1 MILNNIYGKVV
12 LVVLVI
18 FAVTF
23 SACSNDD
30 DNGSGAVVLEAFGPS
45 PALRGSELT
54 FIGKNL
60 DKVTSVILPEGIEVT
75 DIEVVSKEKIKIT
88 IPQDAKEGY
97 VKLVASGLEI
107 TTKTLLKYT
116 EPISITKFAPSP
128 VKAGQTLTIEGDY
141 LNLIQKVVFS
151 DNVEVSYKDFLTWER
166 KKIEVVVP
174 REAQTGIIILAD
186 TAAIPVELKSETE
199 LQVVLPSVEKV
210 LDLTNKKPGDVVSTI
225 GQNLDLVESVQLP
238 DGAPVAHAIKDDV
251 LAFTLPEGI
260 TDGAIVMVAY
270 SGVHVAIANIGVAVP
285 TDLVATP
292 ATGIKDGSVISIKGV
307 NMDLVTTAL
316 FPGVSEAVTPT
327 SKSATEI
334 KVTTPANAKT
344 GDLILNTAS
353 GKTVSVKITTL
364 KPEILSYNPSSVAA
378 GNEFTIKGKN
388 LDLVTSVTF
397 GGNKV
402 VEVTPTSSTDLVVKA
417 PVDAETGE
425 LTFTMKNGETVK
437 GSVLT
442 VTKPDFC
449 YIPVLPGSDEEIK
462 SGTIL
467 KVDVQNADKLTNV
480 QVNGN
485 NTQYILQGST
495 LSILVPNNANGNTAF
510 KLISSN
516 GEVTYTIRIISSGI
530 VETVIMNETRDLG
543 SWAGE
548 GAGGAFRLY
557 KESFDGIKAGAIL
570 KFYFTVTGYGQLQ
583 INNANW
589 ATWDTPVFTDTSLT
603 YYEMEL
609 TQPFLDNILGANDGW
624 STTAIVIQGEHL
636 VISKVSIITGR

>member
-1 MILNNIYGKVV
+1 MKINILKYCALCLIITALACV
-12 LVVLVI
+12 
-18 FAVTF
+18 
-23 SACSNDD
+23 SSCSNDD

-97 VKLVASGLEI
+97 VKLVASGTEV
-107 TTKTLLKYT
+107 TTKTLLTYT
-116 EPISITKFAPSP
+116 EPISITRFAPSP

-225 GQNLDLVESVQLP
+225 GQDLDLVESVQLP
-238 DGAPVAHAIKDDV
+238 NGAPVAHAIKDDV

-307 NMDLVTTAL
+307 NMDLVTTVL
-316 FPGVSEAVTPT
+316 FPGVSEAITPT

-334 KVTTPANAKT
+334 KVTTPTNAKT

-388 LDLVTSVTF
+388 LDLVASVTF

-417 PVDAETGE
+417 PVDAETGG
-425 LTFTMKNGETVK
+425 LTLTMKNGETVK

-449 YIPVLPGSDEEIK
+449 YIPVLPENEIK
-462 SGTIL
+462 AGTIL
-467 KVDVQNADKLTNV
+467 AIDIKNADKLTSVQIDGSNV
-480 QVNGN
+480 
-485 NTQYILQGST
+485 QYILQGDILNVPIPST
-495 LSILVPNNANGNTAF
+495 ANGNTPL
-510 KLISSN
+510 KLVSSN
-516 GEVTYTIRIISSGI
+516 GEITYTLTVKGVGPVITSVWSGSKDI
-530 VETVIMNETRDLG
+530 
-543 SWAGE
+543 
-548 GAGGAFRLY
+548 
-557 KESFDGIKAGAIL
+557 
-570 KFYFTVTGYGQLQ
+570 
-583 INNANW
+583 ANW
-589 ATWDTPVFTDTSLT
+589 AYVQMQSSLFSSVQVGDIIKVTVDASSITSSSQGSFKTGATDWPAIADGTEYFTITGDYTLT
-603 YYEMEL
+603 VTE
-609 TQPFLDNILGANDGW
+609 NIKQALQ
-624 STTAIVIQGEHL
+624 STGLI
-636 VISKVSIITGR
+636 ISGKEYVAKDVSILHY

>member
-1 MILNNIYGKVV
+1 M
-12 LVVLVI
+12 LVI

-316 FPGVSEAVTPT
+316 FPGVSEAVTPI

-334 KVTTPANAKT
+334 KVTTPTNAKT

-402 VEVTPTSSTDLVVKA
+402 VEVTPTSSTDLVIKA

-425 LTFTMKNGETVK
+425 LTLTMKNGETVK

-449 YIPVLPGSDEEIK
+449 YIPVLPENEIK
-462 SGTIL
+462 AGTIL
-467 KVDVQNADKLTNV
+467 AIDIKNADKLTSVQIDGSNV
-480 QVNGN
+480 
-485 NTQYILQGST
+485 QYILQGDILNVPIPST
-495 LSILVPNNANGNTAF
+495 ANGNTPL
-510 KLISSN
+510 KLVSSN
-516 GEVTYTIRIISSGI
+516 GEITYTLTVKGVGPVITSVWSGSKDI
-530 VETVIMNETRDLG
+530 
-543 SWAGE
+543 
-548 GAGGAFRLY
+548 
-557 KESFDGIKAGAIL
+557 
-570 KFYFTVTGYGQLQ
+570 
-583 INNANW
+583 ANW
-589 ATWDTPVFTDTSLT
+589 AYVQMQSSLFSSVQVGDIIKVTVDASSITSSSQGSFKTGATDWPAIADGTEYFTITGDYTLT
-603 YYEMEL
+603 VTE
-609 TQPFLDNILGANDGW
+609 NIKQALQ
-624 STTAIVIQGEHL
+624 STGLI
-636 VISKVSIITGR
+636 ISGKEYVAKDVSILHY

>member
-1 MILNNIYGKVV
+1 MKINILKYCALCLIITA
-12 LVVLVI
+12 L
-18 FAVTF
+18 ACM
-23 SACSNDD
+23 SSCSNDD

-60 DKVTSVILPEGIEVT
+60 DKVTSVILPEGIEIT
-75 DIEVVSKEKIKIT
+75 DIEIVSKEKIKIT

-97 VKLVASGLEI
+97 VKLVASGTEV
-107 TTKTLLKYT
+107 TTKTLLTYT

-238 DGAPVAHAIKDDV
+238 DGAPVAHAIKDNV

-316 FPGVSEAVTPT
+316 FPGVSEAVTLT

-334 KVTTPANAKT
+334 KVTTPTNAKT

-402 VEVTPTSSTDLVVKA
+402 VEVTPTSSTDLVIKA

-425 LTFTMKNGETVK
+425 LTLTMKNGETVK

-449 YIPVLPGSDEEIK
+449 YIPVLPENEIK
-462 SGTIL
+462 AGTIL
-467 KVDVQNADKLTNV
+467 AIDIKNADKLTSVQIDGSNV
-480 QVNGN
+480 
-485 NTQYILQGST
+485 QYILQGDILNVPIPST
-495 LSILVPNNANGNTAF
+495 ANGNTPL
-510 KLISSN
+510 KLVSSN
-516 GEVTYTIRIISSGI
+516 GEITYTLTVKGVGPVITSVWSGSKDI
-530 VETVIMNETRDLG
+530 
-543 SWAGE
+543 
-548 GAGGAFRLY
+548 
-557 KESFDGIKAGAIL
+557 
-570 KFYFTVTGYGQLQ
+570 
-583 INNANW
+583 ANW
-589 ATWDTPVFTDTSLT
+589 AYVQMQSSLFSSVQVGDIIKVTVDASSITSSSQGSFKTGATDWPAIADGTEYFTITGDYTLT
-603 YYEMEL
+603 VTE
-609 TQPFLDNILGANDGW
+609 NIKQALQ
-624 STTAIVIQGEHL
+624 STGLI
-636 VISKVSIITGR
+636 ISGKEYVAKDVSILHY

>member
-1 MILNNIYGKVV
+1 MKINILKYCALCLIITA
-12 LVVLVI
+12 L
-18 FAVTF
+18 ACM
-23 SACSNDD
+23 SSCSNDD

-60 DKVTSVILPEGIEVT
+60 DKVTSVILPEGIEIT
-75 DIEVVSKEKIKIT
+75 DIEIVSKEKIKIT

-97 VKLVASGLEI
+97 VKLVASGTEV
-107 TTKTLLKYT
+107 TTKTLLTYT

-225 GQNLDLVESVQLP
+225 GQDLDLVESVQLP
-238 DGAPVAHAIKDDV
+238 NGTPVAHAIKDNV

-292 ATGIKDGSVISIKGV
+292 TTGIKDGSVISIKGV

-316 FPGVSEAVTPT
+316 FPGVSEAVTLT

-334 KVTTPANAKT
+334 KVTTPTNAKT

-425 LTFTMKNGETVK
+425 LTLTMKNGETVK

-449 YIPVLPGSDEEIK
+449 YIPVLPENEIK
-462 SGTIL
+462 AGTIL
-467 KVDVQNADKLTNV
+467 AIDIKNADKLTSVQIDGSNV
-480 QVNGN
+480 
-485 NTQYILQGST
+485 QYILQGDILNVPIPST
-495 LSILVPNNANGNTAF
+495 ANGNTPL
-510 KLISSN
+510 KLVSSN
-516 GEVTYTIRIISSGI
+516 GEITYTLTVKGVGPVITSVWSGSKDI
-530 VETVIMNETRDLG
+530 
-543 SWAGE
+543 
-548 GAGGAFRLY
+548 
-557 KESFDGIKAGAIL
+557 
-570 KFYFTVTGYGQLQ
+570 
-583 INNANW
+583 ANW
-589 ATWDTPVFTDTSLT
+589 AYVQMQSSLFSSVQVGDIIKVTVDASSITSSSQGSFKTGATDWPAIADGTEYFTITGDYTLT
-603 YYEMEL
+603 VTE
-609 TQPFLDNILGANDGW
+609 NIKQALQ
-624 STTAIVIQGEHL
+624 STGLI
-636 VISKVSIITGR
+636 ISGKEYVAKDVSILHY

>member
-1 MILNNIYGKVV
+1 M
-12 LVVLVI
+12 
-18 FAVTF
+18 
-23 SACSNDD
+23 
-30 DNGSGAVVLEAFGPS
+30 
-45 PALRGSELT
+45 
-54 FIGKNL
+54 
-60 DKVTSVILPEGIEVT
+60 
-75 DIEVVSKEKIKIT
+75 
-88 IPQDAKEGY
+88 
-97 VKLVASGLEI
+97 
-107 TTKTLLKYT
+107 
-116 EPISITKFAPSP
+116 
-128 VKAGQTLTIEGDY
+128 
-141 LNLIQKVVFS
+141 FS

-225 GQNLDLVESVQLP
+225 GQDLDLVESVQLP
-238 DGAPVAHAIKDDV
+238 NGTPVAHAIKDNV

-316 FPGVSEAVTPT
+316 FPGVSEAVTLT

-334 KVTTPANAKT
+334 KVTTPTNAKT

-425 LTFTMKNGETVK
+425 LTLTMKNGETVK

-449 YIPVLPGSDEEIK
+449 YIPVLPENEIK
-462 SGTIL
+462 AGTIL
-467 KVDVQNADKLTNV
+467 AIDIKNADKLTSVQIDGSNV
-480 QVNGN
+480 
-485 NTQYILQGST
+485 QYILQGDILNVPIPST
-495 LSILVPNNANGNTAF
+495 ANGNTPL
-510 KLISSN
+510 KLVSSN
-516 GEVTYTIRIISSGI
+516 GEITYTLTVKGVGPVITSVWSGSKDI
-530 VETVIMNETRDLG
+530 
-543 SWAGE
+543 
-548 GAGGAFRLY
+548 
-557 KESFDGIKAGAIL
+557 
-570 KFYFTVTGYGQLQ
+570 
-583 INNANW
+583 ANW
-589 ATWDTPVFTDTSLT
+589 AYVQMQSSLFSSVQVGDIIKVTVDASSITSSSQGSFKTGATDWPAIADGTEYFTITGDYTLT
-603 YYEMEL
+603 VTE
-609 TQPFLDNILGANDGW
+609 NIKQALQ
-624 STTAIVIQGEHL
+624 STGLI
-636 VISKVSIITGR
+636 ISGKEYVAKDVSILHY

>member
-1 MILNNIYGKVV
+1 MKINILKYCALCLIITA
-12 LVVLVI
+12 L
-18 FAVTF
+18 ACM
-23 SACSNDD
+23 SSCSNDD

-225 GQNLDLVESVQLP
+225 GKNLDLVESVQLP

-316 FPGVSEAVTPT
+316 FPGVSEAVTLT
-327 SKSATEI
+327 SKSTTEI
-334 KVTTPANAKT
+334 KVTTPTNAKT

-388 LDLVTSVTF
+388 LDLVASVTF

-402 VEVTPTSSTDLVVKA
+402 VEVTPTSSTDLEVKA

-425 LTFTMKNGETVK
+425 LTLTMKNGETVK

-449 YIPVLPGSDEEIK
+449 YIPVLPENEIK
-462 SGTIL
+462 AGTIL
-467 KVDVQNADKLTNV
+467 AIDIKNADKLTSVQIDGSNV
-480 QVNGN
+480 
-485 NTQYILQGST
+485 QYILQGDILNVPIPST
-495 LSILVPNNANGNTAF
+495 ANGNTPL
-510 KLISSN
+510 KLVSSN
-516 GEVTYTIRIISSGI
+516 GEITYTLTVKGVGPVITSVWSGSKDI
-530 VETVIMNETRDLG
+530 
-543 SWAGE
+543 
-548 GAGGAFRLY
+548 
-557 KESFDGIKAGAIL
+557 
-570 KFYFTVTGYGQLQ
+570 
-583 INNANW
+583 ANW
-589 ATWDTPVFTDTSLT
+589 AYVQMQSSLFSSVQVGDIIKVTVDASSITSSSQGSFKTGATDWPAIADGTEYFTITGDYTLT
-603 YYEMEL
+603 VTE
-609 TQPFLDNILGANDGW
+609 NIKQALQ
-624 STTAIVIQGEHL
+624 STGLI
-636 VISKVSIITGR
+636 ISGKEYVAKDVSILHY

>member
-1 MILNNIYGKVV
+1 MKINILKYCALCLIITA
-12 LVVLVI
+12 L
-18 FAVTF
+18 ACM
-23 SACSNDD
+23 SSCSNDD

-97 VKLVASGLEI
+97 VKLVASGTEV
-107 TTKTLLKYT
+107 TTKTLLTYT

-225 GQNLDLVESVQLP
+225 GKNLDLVESVQLP

-292 ATGIKDGSVISIKGV
+292 TTGIKDGSVISIKGV

-316 FPGVSEAVTPT
+316 FPGVSEAVTLT

-334 KVTTPANAKT
+334 KVTTPTNAKT

-425 LTFTMKNGETVK
+425 LTLTMKNGETVK

-449 YIPVLPGSDEEIK
+449 YIPVLPENEIK
-462 SGTIL
+462 AGTIL
-467 KVDVQNADKLTNV
+467 AIDIKNADKLTSVQIDGSNV
-480 QVNGN
+480 
-485 NTQYILQGST
+485 QYILQGDILNVPIPST
-495 LSILVPNNANGNTAF
+495 ANGNTPL
-510 KLISSN
+510 KLVSSN
-516 GEVTYTIRIISSGI
+516 GEITYTLTVKGVGPVITSVWSGSKDI
-530 VETVIMNETRDLG
+530 
-543 SWAGE
+543 
-548 GAGGAFRLY
+548 
-557 KESFDGIKAGAIL
+557 
-570 KFYFTVTGYGQLQ
+570 
-583 INNANW
+583 ANW
-589 ATWDTPVFTDTSLT
+589 AYVQMQSSLFSSVQVGDIIKVTVDASSITSSSQGSFKTGATDWPAIADGTEYFTITGDYTLT
-603 YYEMEL
+603 VTE
-609 TQPFLDNILGANDGW
+609 NIKQALQ
-624 STTAIVIQGEHL
+624 STGLI
-636 VISKVSIITGR
+636 ISGKEYVAKDVSILHY

>member
-1 MILNNIYGKVV
+1 MKINILKYCALCLIITA
-12 LVVLVI
+12 L
-18 FAVTF
+18 ACM
-23 SACSNDD
+23 SSCSNDD

-97 VKLVASGLEI
+97 VKLVASGTEV
-107 TTKTLLKYT
+107 TTKTLLTYT

-225 GQNLDLVESVQLP
+225 GKNLDLVESVQLP

-316 FPGVSEAVTPT
+316 FPGVSEAVTLT

-334 KVTTPANAKT
+334 KVTTPTNAKT

-425 LTFTMKNGETVK
+425 LTLTMKNGETVK

-449 YIPVLPGSDEEIK
+449 YIPVLPENEIK
-462 SGTIL
+462 AGTIL
-467 KVDVQNADKLTNV
+467 AIDIKNADKLTSVQIDGSNV
-480 QVNGN
+480 
-485 NTQYILQGST
+485 QYILQGDILNVPIPST
-495 LSILVPNNANGNTAF
+495 ANGNTPL
-510 KLISSN
+510 KLVSSN
-516 GEVTYTIRIISSGI
+516 GEITYTLTVKGVGPVITSVWSGSKDI
-530 VETVIMNETRDLG
+530 
-543 SWAGE
+543 
-548 GAGGAFRLY
+548 
-557 KESFDGIKAGAIL
+557 
-570 KFYFTVTGYGQLQ
+570 
-583 INNANW
+583 ANW
-589 ATWDTPVFTDTSLT
+589 AYVQMQSSLFSSVQVGDIIKVTVDASSITSSSQGSFKTGATDWPAIADGTEYFTITGDYTLT
-603 YYEMEL
+603 VTE
-609 TQPFLDNILGANDGW
+609 NIKQALQ
-624 STTAIVIQGEHL
+624 STGLI
-636 VISKVSIITGR
+636 ISGKEYVAKDVSILHY

>member
-1 MILNNIYGKVV
+1 MKINILKYCALCLIITALACV
-12 LVVLVI
+12 
-18 FAVTF
+18 
-23 SACSNDD
+23 SSCSNDD

-60 DKVTSVILPEGIEVT
+60 DKVTSVILPEGIEIT

-334 KVTTPANAKT
+334 KVTTPTNAKT

-388 LDLVTSVTF
+388 LDLVASVTF

-425 LTFTMKNGETVK
+425 LILTMKNGETIK
-437 GSVLT
+437 GLVLT

-449 YIPVLPGSDEEIK
+449 YIPVLPENEIK
-462 SGTIL
+462 AGTIL
-467 KVDVQNADKLTNV
+467 AIDIKNADKLTSVQIDGSNV
-480 QVNGN
+480 
-485 NTQYILQGST
+485 QYILQGDILNVPIPST
-495 LSILVPNNANGNTAF
+495 ANGNTPL
-510 KLISSN
+510 KLVSSN
-516 GEVTYTIRIISSGI
+516 GEITYTLTVKGVGPVITSVWSGSKDI
-530 VETVIMNETRDLG
+530 
-543 SWAGE
+543 
-548 GAGGAFRLY
+548 
-557 KESFDGIKAGAIL
+557 
-570 KFYFTVTGYGQLQ
+570 
-583 INNANW
+583 ANW
-589 ATWDTPVFTDTSLT
+589 AYVQMQSSLFSSVQVGDIIKVTVDASSITSSSQGSFKTGATDWPAIADGTEYFTITGDYTLT
-603 YYEMEL
+603 VTE
-609 TQPFLDNILGANDGW
+609 NIKQALQ
-624 STTAIVIQGEHL
+624 STGLI
-636 VISKVSIITGR
+636 ISGKEYIAKDVSILHY

>member
-1 MILNNIYGKVV
+1 MKINILKYCALCLIITA
-12 LVVLVI
+12 L
-18 FAVTF
+18 ACM
-23 SACSNDD
+23 SSCSNDD
-30 DNGSGAVVLEAFGPS
+30 DNDSGAVVLEAFGPS

-116 EPISITKFAPSP
+116 EPISITKFTPSP

-238 DGAPVAHAIKDDV
+238 NGAPVAHAIKDNV
-251 LAFTLPEGI
+251 LALTLPEGI

-270 SGVHVAIANIGVAVP
+270 SGIHVAIANIGVAVP

-316 FPGVSEAVTPT
+316 FPGVSEVVTPT

-334 KVTTPANAKT
+334 KVTTPTNAKT

-388 LDLVTSVTF
+388 LDLVASVTF

-417 PVDAETGE
+417 PVDAETGG
-425 LTFTMKNGETVK
+425 LTLTMKNGETVK

-449 YIPVLPGSDEEIK
+449 YIPVLPENEIK
-462 SGTIL
+462 AGTIL
-467 KVDVQNADKLTNV
+467 AIDIKNADKLTSVQIDGSNV
-480 QVNGN
+480 
-485 NTQYILQGST
+485 QYILQGNILNVPIPST
-495 LSILVPNNANGNTAF
+495 ANGNTPL
-510 KLISSN
+510 KLVSSN
-516 GEVTYTIRIISSGI
+516 GEITYTLTVKGVGPVITSVWSGSKDI
-530 VETVIMNETRDLG
+530 
-543 SWAGE
+543 
-548 GAGGAFRLY
+548 
-557 KESFDGIKAGAIL
+557 
-570 KFYFTVTGYGQLQ
+570 
-583 INNANW
+583 ANW
-589 ATWDTPVFTDTSLT
+589 AYVQMQSSLFSSVQVGDIIKVTVDASSITSSSQGSFKTGATDWPAIADGTEYFTITGDYTLT
-603 YYEMEL
+603 VTE
-609 TQPFLDNILGANDGW
+609 NIKQALQ
-624 STTAIVIQGEHL
+624 STGLI
-636 VISKVSIITGR
+636 ISGKEYVAKDVSILHY

>member
-1 MILNNIYGKVV
+1 MKINILKYCALCLIITA
-12 LVVLVI
+12 L
-18 FAVTF
+18 ACM
-23 SACSNDD
+23 SSCSNDD

-97 VKLVASGLEI
+97 VKLVASGTEV
-107 TTKTLLKYT
+107 TTKTLLTYT

-174 REAQTGIIILAD
+174 LEAQTGIIILAD

-225 GQNLDLVESVQLP
+225 GQDLDLVESVQLP
-238 DGAPVAHAIKDDV
+238 NGTPAAHAIKDNV

-260 TDGAIVMVAY
+260 TDGAVVMVAY

-292 ATGIKDGSVISIKGV
+292 ATGIKDGSEISIKGV

-388 LDLVTSVTF
+388 LDLVASVTF

-402 VEVTPTSSTDLVVKA
+402 VEVTPASSTDLVVKA

-425 LTFTMKNGETVK
+425 LTLTMKNGETVK

-449 YIPVLPGSDEEIK
+449 YIPVLPENEIK
-462 SGTIL
+462 AGTIL
-467 KVDVQNADKLTNV
+467 AIDIKNADKLTSVQIDGSNV
-480 QVNGN
+480 
-485 NTQYILQGST
+485 QYILQGDILNVPIPST
-495 LSILVPNNANGNTAF
+495 ANGNTPL
-510 KLISSN
+510 KLVSSN
-516 GEVTYTIRIISSGI
+516 GEITYTLTVKGVGPVITSVWSGNKDI
-530 VETVIMNETRDLG
+530 
-543 SWAGE
+543 
-548 GAGGAFRLY
+548 
-557 KESFDGIKAGAIL
+557 
-570 KFYFTVTGYGQLQ
+570 
-583 INNANW
+583 ANW
-589 ATWDTPVFTDTSLT
+589 AYVQMQSSLFSSVQVGDIIKVTVDASSITSSSQGSFKTGATDWPAIADGTEYFTITGDYTLT
-603 YYEMEL
+603 VTE
-609 TQPFLDNILGANDGW
+609 NIKQALQ
-624 STTAIVIQGEHL
+624 STGLI
-636 VISKVSIITGR
+636 ISGKEYVAKDVSILHY

>member
-12 LVVLVI
+12 LVMLVI

-75 DIEVVSKEKIKIT
+75 DIEVVSKEKIKVT

-97 VKLVASGLEI
+97 VKLVASGAEI
-107 TTKTLLKYT
+107 TTKTRLTYT
-116 EPISITKFAPSP
+116 EPISIAKFAPSP

-225 GQNLDLVESVQLP
+225 GQDLDLVESVQLP
-238 DGAPVAHAIKDDV
+238 NGAPVAHAIKDNV
-251 LAFTLPEGI
+251 LALTLPEGI

-292 ATGIKDGSVISIKGV
+292 VIGIKDGSVISIKGV

-334 KVTTPANAKT
+334 KVTTPTNAKT

-388 LDLVTSVTF
+388 LDLVASVTF

-425 LTFTMKNGETVK
+425 LTLTMKNGETIK

-442 VTKPDFC
+442 VTKPYFC
-449 YIPVLPGSDEEIK
+449 YIPVLPENEIK
-462 SGTIL
+462 AGTIL
-467 KVDVQNADKLTNV
+467 AIDIKNGDKLASAQIDGSNI
-480 QVNGN
+480 
-485 NTQYILQGST
+485 QYILQGDILNVPIPST
-495 LSILVPNNANGNTAF
+495 ANGNIAL

-516 GEVTYTIRIISSGI
+516 GEITYTLTVKGVGPVITSVWSGSKNIGNWDYVQMQSSLFSSVQEGDIIRVTVDASSI
-530 VETVIMNETRDLG
+530 TSSSQG
-543 SWAGE
+543 SFKTGSTGWPAI
-548 GAGGAFRLY
+548 A
-557 KESFDGIKAGAIL
+557 DGTE
-570 KFYFTVTGYGQLQ
+570 YFTITGDYTLTVTENIKQALQ
-583 INNANW
+583 
-589 ATWDTPVFTDTSLT
+589 
-603 YYEMEL
+603 
-609 TQPFLDNILGANDGW
+609 
-624 STTAIVIQGEHL
+624 STGL
-636 VISKVSIITGR
+636 VISGKEYIAKDVSILHY

>member
-1 MILNNIYGKVV
+1 MKINILKYCALCLIITALACV
-12 LVVLVI
+12 
-18 FAVTF
+18 
-23 SACSNDD
+23 SSCSNDD

-60 DKVTSVILPEGIEVT
+60 DKVTSVILPEGIEIT

-88 IPQDAKEGY
+88 IPQDAREGY
-97 VKLVASGLEI
+97 VKLVASGTEV
-107 TTKTLLKYT
+107 TTKTLLTYT

-225 GQNLDLVESVQLP
+225 GQDLDLVESVQLP
-238 DGAPVAHAIKDDV
+238 SGAPVAHAIKDNV
-251 LAFTLPEGI
+251 LALTLPEGI

-292 ATGIKDGSVISIKGV
+292 LIGIKDGSVISIKGV

-334 KVTTPANAKT
+334 KVTTPINAKT

-388 LDLVTSVTF
+388 LDLVASVTF

-402 VEVTPTSSTDLVVKA
+402 VEVTPTSSTDLEVKA

-425 LTFTMKNGETVK
+425 LTLTMKNGETVK

-449 YIPVLPGSDEEIK
+449 YIPVLPENEIK
-462 SGTIL
+462 AGTIL
-467 KVDVQNADKLTNV
+467 AIDIKNADKLTSVQIDGSNV
-480 QVNGN
+480 
-485 NTQYILQGST
+485 QYILQGDILNVPIPST
-495 LSILVPNNANGNTAF
+495 ANGNTPL
-510 KLISSN
+510 KLVSSN
-516 GEVTYTIRIISSGI
+516 GEITYTLTVKGVGPVITSVWSGSKDI
-530 VETVIMNETRDLG
+530 
-543 SWAGE
+543 
-548 GAGGAFRLY
+548 
-557 KESFDGIKAGAIL
+557 
-570 KFYFTVTGYGQLQ
+570 
-583 INNANW
+583 ANW
-589 ATWDTPVFTDTSLT
+589 AYVQMQSSLFSSVQVGDIIKVTVDASSITSSSQGSFKTGATDWPAIADGTEYFTITGDYTLT
-603 YYEMEL
+603 VTE
-609 TQPFLDNILGANDGW
+609 NIKQALQ
-624 STTAIVIQGEHL
+624 STGLI
-636 VISKVSIITGR
+636 ISGKEYIAKDVSILHY

>member
-1 MILNNIYGKVV
+1 MKINILKYWALCLIITA
-12 LVVLVI
+12 L
-18 FAVTF
+18 ACM
-23 SACSNDD
+23 SSCSNDD

-97 VKLVASGLEI
+97 VKLVASGTEV
-107 TTKTLLKYT
+107 TTKTLLTYT

-225 GQNLDLVESVQLP
+225 GQDLDLVESVQLP
-238 DGAPVAHAIKDDV
+238 NGTPAAHAIKDNV

-260 TDGAIVMVAY
+260 TDGAVVMVAY

-292 ATGIKDGSVISIKGV
+292 ATGIKDGSEISIKGV

-388 LDLVTSVTF
+388 LDLVASVTF

-402 VEVTPTSSTDLVVKA
+402 VEVTPASSTDLVVKA

-425 LTFTMKNGETVK
+425 LTLTMKNGETVK

-449 YIPVLPGSDEEIK
+449 YIPVLPENEIK
-462 SGTIL
+462 AGTIL
-467 KVDVQNADKLTNV
+467 AIDIKNADKLTSVQIDGSNV
-480 QVNGN
+480 
-485 NTQYILQGST
+485 QYILQGDILNVPIPST
-495 LSILVPNNANGNTAF
+495 ANGNTPL
-510 KLISSN
+510 KLVSSN
-516 GEVTYTIRIISSGI
+516 GEITYTLTVKGVGPVITSVWSGNKDI
-530 VETVIMNETRDLG
+530 
-543 SWAGE
+543 
-548 GAGGAFRLY
+548 
-557 KESFDGIKAGAIL
+557 
-570 KFYFTVTGYGQLQ
+570 
-583 INNANW
+583 ANW
-589 ATWDTPVFTDTSLT
+589 AYVQMQSSLFSFVQVGDIIKVTVDASSITSSSQGSFKTGATDWPAIADGTEYFTITGDYTLT
-603 YYEMEL
+603 VTE
-609 TQPFLDNILGANDGW
+609 NIKQALQ
-624 STTAIVIQGEHL
+624 STGLI
-636 VISKVSIITGR
+636 ISGKEYVAKDVSILHY

>member
-1 MILNNIYGKVV
+1 MKINILKYCALCLIITA
-12 LVVLVI
+12 L
-18 FAVTF
+18 ACM
-23 SACSNDD
+23 SSCSNDD

-75 DIEVVSKEKIKIT
+75 DIEVVNKEKIKIT

-225 GQNLDLVESVQLP
+225 GQDLDLVESVQLP
-238 DGAPVAHAIKDDV
+238 NGTPVAHAIKDNV

-316 FPGVSEAVTPT
+316 FPGVSEAVTLT

-334 KVTTPANAKT
+334 KVTTPTNAKT

-425 LTFTMKNGETVK
+425 LTLTMKNGETVK

-449 YIPVLPGSDEEIK
+449 YIPVLPENEIK
-462 SGTIL
+462 AGTIL
-467 KVDVQNADKLTNV
+467 AIDIKNADKLTSVQIDGSNV
-480 QVNGN
+480 
-485 NTQYILQGST
+485 QYILQGDILNVPIPST
-495 LSILVPNNANGNTAF
+495 ANGNTPL
-510 KLISSN
+510 KLVSSN
-516 GEVTYTIRIISSGI
+516 GEITYTLTVKGVGPVITSVWSGSKDI
-530 VETVIMNETRDLG
+530 
-543 SWAGE
+543 
-548 GAGGAFRLY
+548 
-557 KESFDGIKAGAIL
+557 
-570 KFYFTVTGYGQLQ
+570 
-583 INNANW
+583 ANW
-589 ATWDTPVFTDTSLT
+589 AYVQMQSSLFSSVQVGDIIKVTVDASSITSSSQGSFKTGATDWPAIADGTEYFTITGDYTLT
-603 YYEMEL
+603 VTE
-609 TQPFLDNILGANDGW
+609 NIKQALQ
-624 STTAIVIQGEHL
+624 STGLI
-636 VISKVSIITGR
+636 ISGKEYVAKDVSILHY

>member
-1 MILNNIYGKVV
+1 MKINILKYCALCLIITA
-12 LVVLVI
+12 L
-18 FAVTF
+18 ACM
-23 SACSNDD
+23 SSCSNDD

-97 VKLVASGLEI
+97 VKLVASGTEV
-107 TTKTLLKYT
+107 TTKTLLTYT

-174 REAQTGIIILAD
+174 LEAQTGIIILAD

-225 GQNLDLVESVQLP
+225 GQDLDLVESVQLP
-238 DGAPVAHAIKDDV
+238 NGTPAAYAIKDNV

-260 TDGAIVMVAY
+260 TDGAVVMVAY

-292 ATGIKDGSVISIKGV
+292 ATGIKDGSEISIKGV

-388 LDLVTSVTF
+388 LDLVASVTF

-402 VEVTPTSSTDLVVKA
+402 VEVTPASSTDLVVKA

-425 LTFTMKNGETVK
+425 LTLTMKNGETVK

-449 YIPVLPGSDEEIK
+449 YIPVLPENEIK
-462 SGTIL
+462 AGTIL
-467 KVDVQNADKLTNV
+467 AIDIKNADKLTSVQIDGSNV
-480 QVNGN
+480 
-485 NTQYILQGST
+485 QYILQGDILNVPIPST
-495 LSILVPNNANGNTAF
+495 ANGNTPL
-510 KLISSN
+510 KLVSSN
-516 GEVTYTIRIISSGI
+516 GEITYTLTVKGVGPVITSVWSGNKDI
-530 VETVIMNETRDLG
+530 
-543 SWAGE
+543 
-548 GAGGAFRLY
+548 
-557 KESFDGIKAGAIL
+557 
-570 KFYFTVTGYGQLQ
+570 
-583 INNANW
+583 ANW
-589 ATWDTPVFTDTSLT
+589 AYVQMQSSLFSSVQVGDIIKVTVDASSITSSSQGSFKTGATDWPAIADGTEYFTITGDYTLT
-603 YYEMEL
+603 VTE
-609 TQPFLDNILGANDGW
+609 NIKQALQ
-624 STTAIVIQGEHL
+624 STGLI
-636 VISKVSIITGR
+636 ISGKEYVAKDVSILHY

>member
-1 MILNNIYGKVV
+1 M
-12 LVVLVI
+12 LVI

-60 DKVTSVILPEGIEVT
+60 DKVTSVILPEGIEIT

-316 FPGVSEAVTPT
+316 FPGVSEAVTLT
-327 SKSATEI
+327 SKSTTEI
-334 KVTTPANAKT
+334 KVTTPTNAKT

-364 KPEILSYNPSSVAA
+364 KPEMLSYNPSSVAA

-388 LDLVTSVTF
+388 LDLVASVTF

-417 PVDAETGE
+417 PVDAETGG
-425 LTFTMKNGETVK
+425 LTLTMKNGETVK

-449 YIPVLPGSDEEIK
+449 YIPVLPENEIK
-462 SGTIL
+462 AGTIL
-467 KVDVQNADKLTNV
+467 AIDIKNADKLTSVQIDGSNV
-480 QVNGN
+480 
-485 NTQYILQGST
+485 QYILQGDILNVPIPST
-495 LSILVPNNANGNTAF
+495 ANGNTPL
-510 KLISSN
+510 KLVSSN
-516 GEVTYTIRIISSGI
+516 GEITYTLTVKGVGPVITSVWSGSKDI
-530 VETVIMNETRDLG
+530 
-543 SWAGE
+543 
-548 GAGGAFRLY
+548 
-557 KESFDGIKAGAIL
+557 
-570 KFYFTVTGYGQLQ
+570 
-583 INNANW
+583 ANW
-589 ATWDTPVFTDTSLT
+589 AYVQMQSSLFSSVQVGDIIKVTVDASSITSSSQGSFKTGATDWPAIADGTEYFTITGDYTLT
-603 YYEMEL
+603 VTE
-609 TQPFLDNILGANDGW
+609 NIKQALQ
-624 STTAIVIQGEHL
+624 STGLI
-636 VISKVSIITGR
+636 ISGKEYVAKDVSILHY

>member
-1 MILNNIYGKVV
+1 MKINILKYCALCLIITA
-12 LVVLVI
+12 L
-18 FAVTF
+18 ACM
-23 SACSNDD
+23 SSCSNDD

-97 VKLVASGLEI
+97 VKLVASGTEV
-107 TTKTLLKYT
+107 TTKTLLTYT

-225 GQNLDLVESVQLP
+225 GKNLDLVESVQLP

-316 FPGVSEAVTPT
+316 FPGVSEAVTLT
-327 SKSATEI
+327 SKSTTEI
-334 KVTTPANAKT
+334 KVTTPTNAKT

-364 KPEILSYNPSSVAA
+364 KPEMLSYNPSSVAA

-388 LDLVTSVTF
+388 LDLVASVTF

-402 VEVTPTSSTDLVVKA
+402 VEVTPTSSTDLEVKA

-425 LTFTMKNGETVK
+425 LTLTMKNGETVK

-449 YIPVLPGSDEEIK
+449 YIPVLPENEIK
-462 SGTIL
+462 AGTIL
-467 KVDVQNADKLTNV
+467 AIDIKNADKLTSVQIDGSNV
-480 QVNGN
+480 
-485 NTQYILQGST
+485 QYILQGDILNVPIPST
-495 LSILVPNNANGNTAF
+495 ANGNTPL
-510 KLISSN
+510 KLVSSN
-516 GEVTYTIRIISSGI
+516 GEITYTLTVKGVGPVITSVWSGSKDI
-530 VETVIMNETRDLG
+530 
-543 SWAGE
+543 
-548 GAGGAFRLY
+548 
-557 KESFDGIKAGAIL
+557 
-570 KFYFTVTGYGQLQ
+570 
-583 INNANW
+583 ANW
-589 ATWDTPVFTDTSLT
+589 AYVQMQSSLFSSVQVGDIIKVTVDASSITSSSQGSFKTGATDWPAIADGTEYFTITGDYTLT
-603 YYEMEL
+603 VTE
-609 TQPFLDNILGANDGW
+609 NIKQALQ
-624 STTAIVIQGEHL
+624 STGLI
-636 VISKVSIITGR
+636 ISGKEYVAKDVSILHY

>member
-1 MILNNIYGKVV
+1 MKINILKYCALCLIITA
-12 LVVLVI
+12 L
-18 FAVTF
+18 ACM
-23 SACSNDD
+23 SSCSNDD

-225 GQNLDLVESVQLP
+225 GQDLDLVESVQLP
-238 DGAPVAHAIKDDV
+238 NGTPVAHAIKDNV

-316 FPGVSEAVTPT
+316 FPGVSEAVTLT

-334 KVTTPANAKT
+334 KVTTPTNAKT

-425 LTFTMKNGETVK
+425 LTLTMKNGETVK

-449 YIPVLPGSDEEIK
+449 YIPVLPENEIK
-462 SGTIL
+462 AGTIL
-467 KVDVQNADKLTNV
+467 AIDIKNADKLTSVQIDGSNV
-480 QVNGN
+480 
-485 NTQYILQGST
+485 QYILQGDILNVPIPST
-495 LSILVPNNANGNTAF
+495 ANGNTPL
-510 KLISSN
+510 KLVSSN
-516 GEVTYTIRIISSGI
+516 GEITYTLTVKGVGPVITSVWSGSKDI
-530 VETVIMNETRDLG
+530 
-543 SWAGE
+543 
-548 GAGGAFRLY
+548 
-557 KESFDGIKAGAIL
+557 
-570 KFYFTVTGYGQLQ
+570 
-583 INNANW
+583 ANW
-589 ATWDTPVFTDTSLT
+589 AYVQMQSSLFSSVQVGDIIKVTVDASSITSSSQGSFKTGATDWPAIADGTEYFTITGDYTLT
-603 YYEMEL
+603 VTE
-609 TQPFLDNILGANDGW
+609 NIKQALQ
-624 STTAIVIQGEHL
+624 STGLI
-636 VISKVSIITGR
+636 ISGKEYVAKDVSILHY

>member
-1 MILNNIYGKVV
+1 MKINILKYCALCLIITA
-12 LVVLVI
+12 L
-18 FAVTF
+18 ACM
-23 SACSNDD
+23 SSCSNDD

-60 DKVTSVILPEGIEVT
+60 DKVTSVILPEGIEIT
-75 DIEVVSKEKIKIT
+75 DIEIVSKEKIKIT

-97 VKLVASGLEI
+97 VKLVASGTEV
-107 TTKTLLKYT
+107 TTKTLLTYT

-225 GQNLDLVESVQLP
+225 GQDLDLVESVQLP
-238 DGAPVAHAIKDDV
+238 NGTPVAHAIKDNV

-292 ATGIKDGSVISIKGV
+292 TTGIKDGSVISIKGV

-316 FPGVSEAVTPT
+316 FPGVSEAVTPI

-334 KVTTPANAKT
+334 KVTTPTNAKT

-425 LTFTMKNGETVK
+425 LTLTMKNGETVK

-449 YIPVLPGSDEEIK
+449 YIPVLPENEIK
-462 SGTIL
+462 AGTIL
-467 KVDVQNADKLTNV
+467 AIDIKNADKLTSVQIDGSNV
-480 QVNGN
+480 
-485 NTQYILQGST
+485 QYILQGDILNVPIPST
-495 LSILVPNNANGNTAF
+495 ANGNTPL
-510 KLISSN
+510 KLVSSN
-516 GEVTYTIRIISSGI
+516 GEITYTLTVKGVGPVITSVWSGSKDI
-530 VETVIMNETRDLG
+530 
-543 SWAGE
+543 
-548 GAGGAFRLY
+548 
-557 KESFDGIKAGAIL
+557 
-570 KFYFTVTGYGQLQ
+570 
-583 INNANW
+583 ANW
-589 ATWDTPVFTDTSLT
+589 AYVQMQSSLFSSVQVGDIIKVTVDASSITSSSQGSFKTGATDWPAIADGTEYFTITGDYTLT
-603 YYEMEL
+603 VTE
-609 TQPFLDNILGANDGW
+609 NIKQALQ
-624 STTAIVIQGEHL
+624 STGLI
-636 VISKVSIITGR
+636 ISGKEYVAKDVSILHY

>member
-1 MILNNIYGKVV
+1 MKINILKYCALCLIITA
-12 LVVLVI
+12 L
-18 FAVTF
+18 ACM
-23 SACSNDD
+23 SSCSNDD

-97 VKLVASGLEI
+97 VKLVASGTEV
-107 TTKTLLKYT
+107 TTKTLLTYT

-225 GQNLDLVESVQLP
+225 GKNLDLVESVQLP
-238 DGAPVAHAIKDDV
+238 NGTPVAHAIKDNV

-316 FPGVSEAVTPT
+316 FPGVSEAVTLT
-327 SKSATEI
+327 SKSTTEI
-334 KVTTPANAKT
+334 KVTTPTNAKT

-364 KPEILSYNPSSVAA
+364 KPEMLSYNPSSVAA

-388 LDLVTSVTF
+388 LDLVASVTF

-402 VEVTPTSSTDLVVKA
+402 VEVTPTSSTDLEVKA

-425 LTFTMKNGETVK
+425 LTLTMKNGETVK

-449 YIPVLPGSDEEIK
+449 YIPVLPENEIK
-462 SGTIL
+462 AGTIL
-467 KVDVQNADKLTNV
+467 AIDIKNADKLTSVQIDGSNV
-480 QVNGN
+480 
-485 NTQYILQGST
+485 QYILQGDILNVPIPST
-495 LSILVPNNANGNTAF
+495 ANGNTPL
-510 KLISSN
+510 KLVSSN
-516 GEVTYTIRIISSGI
+516 GEITYTLTVKGVGPVITSVWSGSKDI
-530 VETVIMNETRDLG
+530 
-543 SWAGE
+543 
-548 GAGGAFRLY
+548 
-557 KESFDGIKAGAIL
+557 
-570 KFYFTVTGYGQLQ
+570 
-583 INNANW
+583 ANW
-589 ATWDTPVFTDTSLT
+589 AYVQMQSSLFSSVQVGDIIKVTVDASSITSSSQGSFKTGATDWPAIADGTEYFTITGDYTLT
-603 YYEMEL
+603 VTE
-609 TQPFLDNILGANDGW
+609 NIKQALQ
-624 STTAIVIQGEHL
+624 STGLI
-636 VISKVSIITGR
+636 ISGKEYVAKDVSILHY

>member
-1 MILNNIYGKVV
+1 MKINILKYCALCLIITA
-12 LVVLVI
+12 L
-18 FAVTF
+18 ACM
-23 SACSNDD
+23 SSCSNDD

-225 GQNLDLVESVQLP
+225 GKNLDLVESVQLP

-316 FPGVSEAVTPT
+316 FPGVSEAVTLT
-327 SKSATEI
+327 SKSTTEI
-334 KVTTPANAKT
+334 KVTTPTNAKT

-388 LDLVTSVTF
+388 LDLVASVTF

-402 VEVTPTSSTDLVVKA
+402 VEVTPTSSTDLEVKA

-425 LTFTMKNGETVK
+425 LTLTMKNGETVK

-449 YIPVLPGSDEEIK
+449 YIPVLPENEIK
-462 SGTIL
+462 AGTIL
-467 KVDVQNADKLTNV
+467 AIDIKNADKLTSVQIDGSNV
-480 QVNGN
+480 
-485 NTQYILQGST
+485 QYILQGDILNVPIPST
-495 LSILVPNNANGNTAF
+495 ANGNTSL
-510 KLISSN
+510 KLVSSN
-516 GEVTYTIRIISSGI
+516 GEITYTLTVKGVGPVITSVWSGSKDI
-530 VETVIMNETRDLG
+530 
-543 SWAGE
+543 
-548 GAGGAFRLY
+548 
-557 KESFDGIKAGAIL
+557 
-570 KFYFTVTGYGQLQ
+570 
-583 INNANW
+583 ANW
-589 ATWDTPVFTDTSLT
+589 AYVQMQSSLFSSVQVGDIIKVTVDASSITSSSQGSFKTGATDWPAIADGTEYFTITGDYTLT
-603 YYEMEL
+603 VTE
-609 TQPFLDNILGANDGW
+609 NIKQALQ
-624 STTAIVIQGEHL
+624 STGLI
-636 VISKVSIITGR
+636 ISGKEYVAKDVSILHY

>member
-12 LVVLVI
+12 LVMLVI

-97 VKLVASGLEI
+97 VKLVASGTEV
-107 TTKTLLKYT
+107 TTKTLLTYT

-225 GQNLDLVESVQLP
+225 GQDLDLVESVQLP
-238 DGAPVAHAIKDDV
+238 NGTPAAHAIKDNV

-260 TDGAIVMVAY
+260 TDGAVVMVAY

-292 ATGIKDGSVISIKGV
+292 ATGIKDGSEISIKGV

-334 KVTTPANAKT
+334 KVTTPTNAKT

-388 LDLVTSVTF
+388 LDLVASVTF

-402 VEVTPTSSTDLVVKA
+402 VEVTPASSTDLVVKA

-425 LTFTMKNGETVK
+425 LTLTMKNGETVK

-449 YIPVLPGSDEEIK
+449 YIPVLPENEIK
-462 SGTIL
+462 AGTIL
-467 KVDVQNADKLTNV
+467 AIDIKNADKLTSVQIDGSNV
-480 QVNGN
+480 
-485 NTQYILQGST
+485 QYILQGDILNVPIPST
-495 LSILVPNNANGNTAF
+495 ANGNIAL
-510 KLISSN
+510 KLVSSN
-516 GEVTYTIRIISSGI
+516 GEIVYILTVKGVGPVITSVWSGNKNIGNWDSVQMQSSLFSSVQVGDIIKVTVDASSITSSSQGSFKTGSTGWPAIADGTEYFTITGDYTLTVTENIKQALQSTGLIISG
-530 VETVIMNETRDLG
+530 
-543 SWAGE
+543 
-548 GAGGAFRLY
+548 
-557 KESFDGIKAGAIL
+557 KEYIAKD
-570 KFYFTVTGYGQLQ
+570 
-583 INNANW
+583 
-589 ATWDTPVFTDTSLT
+589 
-603 YYEMEL
+603 
-609 TQPFLDNILGANDGW
+609 
-624 STTAIVIQGEHL
+624 
-636 VISKVSIITGR
+636 VSIWHY